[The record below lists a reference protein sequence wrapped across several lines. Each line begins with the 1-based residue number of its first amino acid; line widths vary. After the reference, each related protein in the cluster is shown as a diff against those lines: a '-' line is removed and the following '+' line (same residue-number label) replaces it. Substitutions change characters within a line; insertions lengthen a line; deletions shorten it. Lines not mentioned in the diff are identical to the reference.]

1 MSSLRKMSLL
11 DCDQSDSDMNDVCN
25 FLHGD
30 HMGSRSVMEEFLG
43 DQVSELAED
52 LFSTHVNIIKLKE
65 MLIVRIKRDSLI
77 TELKNQIDTFK
88 NIVDTSKNLVDTLKN
103 QVDTLKKQHDNF
115 TLNCQ
120 EMITSVK
127 QDLNVDSMKSEK

>member
-30 HMGSRSVMEEFLG
+30 HMDSRSVMEEYLG

-52 LFSTHVNIIKLKE
+52 LFSTHVNILKLKE
-65 MLIVRIKRDSLI
+65 MLIERDSEI
-77 TELKNQIDTFK
+77 TE
-88 NIVDTSKNLVDTLKN
+88 LKN
-103 QVDTLKKQHDNF
+103 QVDTLKKQNENI
-115 TLNCQ
+115 TLNSR
-120 EMITSVK
+120 EVKTSVE
-127 QDLNVDSMKSEK
+127 QDPNVDSMTTKE